1 MGVTFNSKSQ
11 PSVGSFGP
19 CGQEP
24 NLQGGP
30 VLSVRGLNFQ
40 VKQWGF
46 GAGSPSNEH
55 GEDWNEH
62 QKNIS
67 FGLLPK
73 DSWSCD
79 WLWNTNEI
87 LFQIFGSKKTLQI
100 CRPLELTLDTMNL
113 LSFLCFHVC
122 LVIWI
127 HVEHSPALPGTV
139 SILDFCRGEAFGAQM
154 LENGVPCG
162 QAVRLD
168 HPTNRKWWIFLVISP
183 HSLGYP
189 ISLFDSHLKLV
200 HEILIPIYS
209 LLKLVNDI
217 YFP

>member
-1 MGVTFNSKSQ
+1 MRAGAKSSGRSGSQRARLELSGEAVGVRSGKS
-11 PSVGSFGP
+11 
-19 CGQEP
+19 
-24 NLQGGP
+24 
-30 VLSVRGLNFQ
+30 
-40 VKQWGF
+40 KQWTWWRLEWAPKKHKLWAITQGF
-46 GAGSPSNEH
+46 MELWLAVKHQWDLVSN
-55 GEDWNEH
+55 
-62 QKNIS
+62 
-67 FGLLPK
+67 L
-73 DSWSCD
+73 
-79 WLWNTNEI
+79 WL
-87 LFQIFGSKKTLQI
+87 KKTLQI